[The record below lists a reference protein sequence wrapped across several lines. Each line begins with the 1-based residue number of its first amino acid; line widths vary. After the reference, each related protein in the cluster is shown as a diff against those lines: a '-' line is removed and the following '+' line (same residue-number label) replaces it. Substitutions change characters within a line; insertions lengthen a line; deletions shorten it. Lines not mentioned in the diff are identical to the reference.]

1 MKTGTITNL
10 QPAGGYDG
18 QNGHINT
25 FHMTIQFPDGMVTG
39 EIGSKSQTYPA
50 NVGDEINVEVSN
62 TQYGVRFKKVNP
74 QYANA
79 PQGQQQGQQKQSNSN
94 NEKDNKSFAMAYA
107 KDLVMAGTIRLNEML
122 GWATA
127 MDDWMG
133 GKTPQAQPQPTQPPQ
148 RNYPETVNPPD
159 DDLPF

>member
-39 EIGSKSQTYPA
+39 EIGTKSQNYPA
-50 NVGDEINVEVSN
+50 NVGDSISVDVSQ

-74 QYANA
+74 QYAQQDA
-79 PQGQQQGQQKQSNSN
+79 QQGQQN
-94 NEKDNKSFAMAYA
+94 NTNGKKDNKSFAMAYA
-107 KDLVMAGTIRLNEML
+107 KDLVVADKIRLGDMV
-122 GWATA
+122 GWATV
-127 MDDWMG
+127 MEDWMG
-133 GKTPQAQPQPTQPPQ
+133 GRAQIPQPQQPPQ
-148 RNYPETVNPPD
+148 QNFDPPNELD
-159 DDLPF
+159 SEVPF